1 MLKNTISDCW
11 SRPFYE
17 KIVPSI
23 DIVNKEYE
31 TLLMLVCKVTNW
43 TSIFECEWIM
53 CYNNLWIDM
62 HTWSEDNV
70 WLDFYVLKLC
80 ILIPSQKLFGS

>member
-1 MLKNTISDCW
+1 MNSDCW

-31 TLLMLVCKVTNW
+31 TLLMLVYKVTNW

-53 CYNNLWIDM
+53 C
-62 HTWSEDNV
+62 
-70 WLDFYVLKLC
+70 
-80 ILIPSQKLFGS
+80 